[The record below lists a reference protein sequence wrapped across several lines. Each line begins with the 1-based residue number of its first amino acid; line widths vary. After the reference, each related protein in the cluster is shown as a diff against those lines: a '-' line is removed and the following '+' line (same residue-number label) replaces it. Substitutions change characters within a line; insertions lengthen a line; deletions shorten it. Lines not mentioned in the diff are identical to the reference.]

1 MCRMIS
7 DIMKRM
13 QSRAMH
19 QSKLSVQDMLYGS
32 DNTEPAAGVITM
44 LLNEISMSVEDLCEW
59 TDIDSARMSNI
70 LNGAAPTI
78 DEILI
83 IAPALCRTP
92 SHFVEYRKAR
102 VLEAVSELIDDSRN
116 LSTLYRELAIRS
128 NGGRSR

>member
-1 MCRMIS
+1 
-7 DIMKRM
+7 
-13 QSRAMH
+13 MH